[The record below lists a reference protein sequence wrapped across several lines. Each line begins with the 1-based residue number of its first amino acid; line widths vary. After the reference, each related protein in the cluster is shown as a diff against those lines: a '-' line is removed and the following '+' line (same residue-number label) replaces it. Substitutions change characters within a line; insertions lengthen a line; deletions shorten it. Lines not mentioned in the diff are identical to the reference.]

1 MKDISN
7 YSLLSHNTFGID
19 VKCKRFIEYNSIEE
33 LRSCLPTI
41 TQEPVLHIGGGSN
54 LLFTKDFE
62 GTILHS
68 AILGK
73 EVISCQDDSVTLKVG
88 AGEDWDGLVDWCV
101 NKGYYGLEN
110 LSYIP
115 GEVGAS
121 AIQNIGAYGTEVEQY
136 IEAVEAIEIATGEE
150 RLFSHDECQ
159 YGYRKSI
166 FKAELKN
173 RFIITHVYY
182 KLSRSFV
189 PNLSYGA
196 LQKNHPNKD
205 ITARELRASIIN
217 IRRNKLP
224 EPKEIGSAGSF
235 FMNPIVSREVFNQIV
250 VLYPNMPY
258 YEVDD
263 KVKIPAGWMIEQCGW
278 KGKQLGNAGVYAKQA
293 LVLVNHGGASGQ
305 EIVTLSKKIQED
317 VKEKF
322 GIEIHPEVIFI

>member
-41 TQEPVLHIGGGSN
+41 TKEPVLHIGGGSN

-88 AGEDWDGLVDWCV
+88 AGEDWDGFVDWCV

-196 LQKNHPNKD
+196 LQKDHPNED
-205 ITARELRASIIN
+205 ITARELRDSIIN

>member
-1 MKDISN
+1 MKDISH
-7 YSLLSHNTFGID
+7 YSLLPHNTFGID

-33 LRSCLPTI
+33 LRSCLPSI
-41 TQEPVLHIGGGSN
+41 IKEPLLHIGSGSN

-68 AILGK
+68 GIKGK
-73 EVISCQDDSVTLKVG
+73 EILSAQDGSVTLKVG
-88 AGEDWDGLVDWCV
+88 AGEEWDSFIGWCV
-101 NKGYYGLEN
+101 NEGHYGLEN

-136 IEAVEAIEIATGEE
+136 IEAVETIEIATGKE
-150 RLFSHDECQ
+150 RIFSHDECQ

-173 RFIITHVYY
+173 RFIITYVHY
-182 KLSRSFV
+182 KLSSSFV
-189 PNLSYGA
+189 PNLTYGA
-196 LQKNHPNKD
+196 LQKDIFNKD
-205 ITARELRASIIN
+205 ITAKELRDSIIN

-235 FMNPIVSREVFNQIV
+235 FMNPIVSREVFNPI
-250 VLYPNMPY
+250 LAHYPEMPY
-258 YEVDD
+258 YEVDN
-263 KVKIPAGWMIEQCGW
+263 KIKIPAGWMIEQCGW
-278 KGKQLGNAGVYAKQA
+278 KGKQVGNAGVYAKQA

-305 EIVTLSKKIQED
+305 EIVKLSEKIQED

-322 GIEIHPEVIFI
+322 GIEINPEVIFI